1 MAMTRF
7 IPAWQ
12 RRKMAEEEARRKAP
26 PLNAHALSAIIAAL
40 GELPTETQR
49 VHYLALLVED
59 GKLTEPQA
67 AYVLRVSQG
76 ALL

>member
-26 PLNAHALSAIIAAL
+26 PLNAHALGAIIAAL
-40 GELPTETQR
+40 GDLETGRQAA
-49 VHYLALLVED
+49 YLDLLVSE
-59 GKLTEPQA
+59 GKLTPVQRD
-67 AYVLRVSQG
+67 YVLRVSQG

>member
-1 MAMTRF
+1 MTRF

-40 GELPTETQR
+40 GEIEPGQ
-49 VHYLALLVED
+49 HGAYLDLLVEQ
-59 GKLTEPQA
+59 GRLTPVQR